1 MKNIKPLAG
10 TWLLGLFAALM
21 LALPAAADDKY
32 EEALQSF
39 QLQDATNPFFNE
51 AYGYALFPTIGKGG
65 MGIGGAYGKGRVYE
79 QGNYIGDAS
88 MSQVTIGLQLGGQAY
103 SMIIFFED
111 ERALR
116 EFTSGNFEFGAQA
129 SAVALTAGVSAE
141 ATTGGGASATASGGK
156 SDAAQVQGGY
166 RKGMAIFTV
175 AKGGAMYEATLG
187 GQKFKYTPLD

>member
-1 MKNIKPLAG
+1 MRSLHKLLGA
-10 TWLLGLFAALM
+10 WLLGLAAAVTVAAP
-21 LALPAAADDKY
+21 ALADDKY
-32 EEALQSF
+32 EDALESF
-39 QLQDATNPFFNE
+39 QRQDATAPFF
-51 AYGYALFPTIGKGG
+51 AGAHGYALFPTIGKGG

-79 QGNYIGDAS
+79 QGAYIGDAS
-88 MSQVTIGLQLGGQAY
+88 VSQLTVGLQLGGQAY

-111 ERALR
+111 KRALD

-187 GQKFKYTPLD
+187 GQKFNYTPLK

>member
-1 MKNIKPLAG
+1 MSGSSRRRQPRQ
-10 TWLLGLFAALM
+10 
-21 LALPAAADDKY
+21 
-32 EEALQSF
+32 EATAPYF
-39 QLQDATNPFFNE
+39 DG

-65 MGIGGAYGKGRVYE
+65 IGIGGAYGEGQVYE
-79 QGNYIGDAS
+79 QGEYIGDAS
-88 MSQVTIGLQLGGQAY
+88 MSQLTIGLQFGGQAY

-141 ATTGGGASATASGGK
+141 ASTGGGATATASGGRN
-156 SDAAQVQGGY
+156 DADSVSSGY
-166 RKGMAIFTV
+166 RKGLSIFTV

-187 GQKFKYTPLD
+187 GQKFKFTARKDS